1 MTVQMKGLARRL
13 VSDNLINKTQ
23 AIAALEQ
30 AAAAKRPFVTQLVS
44 SNLLRGKSI
53 AMAAAEEF
61 GVPLLDLAAY
71 DLNHIPRQLVDAKLI
86 KKHKVLPLFRRANRL
101 YLAVSDPGT
110 LVRSTKSSFI
120 LASATT
126 SSLSKKRNLP

>member
-1 MTVQMKGLARRL
+1 MKGLARRL
-13 VSDNLINKTQ
+13 VSDNLINQTQ

-44 SNLLRGKSI
+44 SKLLGGKSI
-53 AMAAAEEF
+53 AMATAEEF

-86 KKHKVLPLFRRANRL
+86 KKHNVLPLFRRANRL